1 MAVTKRHVNKAL
13 VVNIPLQSHFIKG
26 LVFILHTHPFLC
38 SGKHTHPEESFLPLA
53 QSTQLSQWIWLDAF
67 KVPDIP
73 AVLSFNQPFPFT
85 WRAGCTH
92 FCFSILA
99 ICGEHSYACV
109 WTLLCLRLYCTLS
122 PQDRLP
128 MGHTGCAPCPD
139 LREQRLSGAQP
150 PSHKVLWALPVRFP
164 CPAVRGLCSFPCRC
178 AQVLFIVEMLSCCQ
192 MYWVYFLPVHQSVS
206 LPFAIIKKTPKKNQP
221 DAVKWPWRALSFP
234 VLVKK
239 GQREGRLLSHGY
251 RTLVL

>member
-92 FCFSILA
+92 FFFLDISNLWWTFLCLCLDSFVLTSILYTVPTGQA
-99 ICGEHSYACV
+99 PDGTHR
-109 WTLLCLRLYCTLS
+109 LRTLS
-122 PQDRLP
+122 RPAGAASFGRPASLSQGALGATCSLP
-128 MGHTGCAPCPD
+128 MPCCARPLLFSLSLRTGSFYSRNAK
-139 LREQRLSGAQP
+139 LLSDVLSVFS
-150 PSHKVLWALPVRFP
+150 PSPPVR
-164 CPAVRGLCSFPCRC
+164 V
-178 AQVLFIVEMLSCCQ
+178 
-192 MYWVYFLPVHQSVS
+192 
-206 LPFAIIKKTPKKNQP
+206 FA
-221 DAVKWPWRALSFP
+221 FC
-234 VLVKK
+234 
-239 GQREGRLLSHGY
+239 HH
-251 RTLVL
+251 